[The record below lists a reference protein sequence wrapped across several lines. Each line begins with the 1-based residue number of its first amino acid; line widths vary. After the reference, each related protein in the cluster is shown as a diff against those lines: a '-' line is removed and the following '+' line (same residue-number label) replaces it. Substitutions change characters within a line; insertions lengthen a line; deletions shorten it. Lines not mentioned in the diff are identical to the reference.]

1 MRTTPCLI
9 AVLWLAAAS
18 SAHAQRRFRIGPTY
32 SSLNLDDGSGSSHSF
47 SGFGGSAALITGDD
61 GETGLT
67 IARYHDLSTDKGI
80 RRMSLFALDSYY
92 YPVGTRGVVAPF
104 ALTTLGL
111 ARVTELDSLC
121 VLFISCSSTP
131 SATSELALA
140 FGLGLRV
147 NVGDAGVAS
156 VAGRFLEVPGSQ
168 IQALEAV
175 ANASIAFG
183 AVRKGAFLEGTV
195 GPAASVLMPVSG
207 DLRARAP
214 FVGARFR
221 RETKKGGTLGL
232 AIDFAPLKITAGC
245 PSTGCEE
252 DAILFAPGYEASVRP
267 AWGRLYG
274 EVGFLLGG
282 VYSQGPD
289 RGIAQGAHGG
299 LGADL
304 YGGPVMWNVNARLLW
319 LQRNSGENVFGVQL
333 GLSVSP
339 KIGRERAAEGGRGR

>member
-1 MRTTPCLI
+1 MRTTCWLF
-9 AVLWLAAAS
+9 AALWLAGMS

-32 SSLNLDDGSGSSHSF
+32 SSLGLDDGSGASHTF
-47 SGFGGSAALITGDD
+47 SAVGGSAALITGDD

-111 ARVTELDSLC
+111 ARVTEGDSLC
-121 VLFISCSSTP
+121 VLFITC
-131 SATSELALA
+131 SATPPPSSQLALA
-140 FGLGLRV
+140 FGIGVRV
-147 NVGDAGVAS
+147 NVGRAAAAT

-168 IQALEAV
+168 IQAVEAV

-183 AVRKGAFLEGTV
+183 GVRKGEFLEGTV
-195 GPAASVLMPVSG
+195 GPAASVLIPISG
-207 DLRARAP
+207 ALRARAP

-221 RETKKGGTLGL
+221 RETKRAGTLGL
-232 AIDFAPLKITAGC
+232 QIDFAPLKITAAC
-245 PSTGCEE
+245 PPTGCEE
-252 DAILFAPGYEASVRP
+252 DAILFAPGYERSVRP

-274 EVGFLLGG
+274 EAGFLLAG
-282 VYSQGPD
+282 VYSQGSD

-299 LGADL
+299 LGADF
-304 YGGPVMWNVNARLLW
+304 YGGALMWNVNGRLLW
-319 LQRNSGENVFGVQL
+319 LQRNSGENVFAVQV
-333 GLSVSP
+333 GLSLSP
-339 KIGRERAAEGGRGR
+339 RIRGTATAH